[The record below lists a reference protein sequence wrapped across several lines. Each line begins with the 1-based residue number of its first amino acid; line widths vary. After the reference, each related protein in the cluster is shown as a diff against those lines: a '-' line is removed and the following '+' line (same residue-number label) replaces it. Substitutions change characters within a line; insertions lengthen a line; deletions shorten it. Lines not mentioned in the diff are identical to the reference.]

1 MTKQYTPT
9 VDCRVAPSAPC
20 NEDSLNNINQSALIH
35 HLCTAPNNI
44 DRDILFICKTEEE
57 TLASY
62 NLAKFFAPDIN
73 AFYFPSWD
81 TIAYDRVSPSK
92 HILSQRAKILSVLCN
107 RQSILSSSSGEDPK
121 IDNIVIDSRVKTEND
136 KVEKIIIFTSPN
148 NLLQKLPPVENFK
161 NRHLEIFPSDKITIE
176 YIANF
181 LVENGFIR
189 TGSAIEPGEFAQRGE
204 IFDIVITENEAYRLI
219 FSWNKLE
226 QIKILDPLSQ
236 ISDSKIDRFEIYPSS
251 EMSLSKKAME
261 HFKGEFLKLFTVNQA
276 ENPLYLAITEGRYIS
291 GCEQILS
298 LCYSNMVSICDYLKN
313 PSIIYAPIIEHIIT
327 EEYESIEDFYDARR
341 KNNALNPS
349 QFYPVFEPGRFYF
362 SDNEVRSL
370 LHKTSSSTDSW
381 VKAKNDIY
389 DVAPDFY
396 LESKIKQQTIGAL
409 AKRFFPKY
417 EKILIFCPTES
428 GIEKIKYLLNVE
440 NVETRNISFVK
451 LFLQQSF
458 IKDDSL
464 YIKHQDLI
472 GEKNIYD
479 KASSNKRLKNILQ
492 ELETFEEGDLVVHE
506 EHGIGKFIA
515 IENITVLGIRHDC
528 IKLLYDGDD
537 KLYIPVENIDVIKKY
552 GSDDANLDRLGGVSW
567 QKRKS
572 KLKNRI
578 SELSKKLIAIA
589 AERKAISI
597 EPIYKTPEYG
607 SFEDRFPY
615 SETEDQLTAIAD
627 IEKDLSS
634 NYPMDRL
641 ICGDVGFGK
650 TEIAMRAAFLVAS
663 SGKQVAIIAPTTI
676 LARQHYNNFIER
688 FAQTNFKIS
697 SLSRLTP
704 KSHISDIVYGVAMG
718 TINIIIGTHA
728 LLAPNIKFH
737 DLGMV
742 IIDEE
747 QHFGVMQKERLK
759 EMKHSA
765 HVLALS
771 ATPIPRTLQMSM
783 LGIRDLSL
791 IATPPIDRL
800 SVRTNIIPNDPV
812 IIRDALMREH
822 YRGGRSFYVA
832 PRIKDLES
840 IELEL
845 KTLVPELKY
854 IIAHGR
860 MAPTIIDKIMTDFY
874 DGKYDILLCTTI
886 IESGIDIP
894 AANTI
899 IIHKSEMLGLGQL
912 YQLRGRVGRSKVRG
926 FSYLIINNSKTMTHN
941 ASKRLDIMQNIDS
954 LGAGF
959 TIASY
964 DSDIRGF
971 GNLVG
976 DEQSGHIKEV
986 GAELYQEMLEQAVG
1000 ELQHIKPEYSSAI
1013 NLNINVP
1020 IYIPDEYIEDGEQR
1034 LAIYKRISSLSNDNE
1049 IEQFNDELIDRFGAI
1064 PEPTKNLLFLVK
1076 IKLLCKKLQIS
1087 DLDAGPNGVVIK
1099 FLEDEKIASMVMKF
1113 LQTHPKNTKLRPDNK
1128 LVILTSNIAL
1138 EKIYSLLEEIGR

>member
-1 MTKQYTPT
+1 M
-9 VDCRVAPSAPC
+9 DNS
-20 NEDSLNNINQSALIH
+20 SALIH
-35 HLCTAPNNI
+35 NLCISPTNI
-44 DRDILFICKTEEE
+44 DGDVLFICKTEEE
-57 TLASY
+57 ALANY
-62 NLAKFFAPDIN
+62 NLAKFFAPNIN
-73 AFYFPSWD
+73 AFYFPSWN

-92 HILSQRAKILSVLCN
+92 HILSNRAKILSKLCN
-107 RQSILSSSSGEDPK
+107 RSDGY
-121 IDNIVIDSRVKTEND
+121 R
-136 KVEKIIIFTSPN
+136 IIFTSPLN
-148 NLLQKLPPVENFK
+148 ILQKLPPIENFK
-161 NRHLEIFPSDKITIE
+161 NRYLEIFPSDKITIE

-181 LVENGFIR
+181 LVENGFTR
-189 TGSAIEPGEFAQRGE
+189 AGSAIEPGEFAQRGE
-204 IFDIVITENEAYRLI
+204 IFDIVVTENEAYRLT
-219 FSWNKLE
+219 FSWNKLD
-226 QIKILDPLSQ
+226 QIKLLDPLSQ
-236 ISDSKIDRFEIYPSS
+236 ISSDKIDRFVIYPSS
-251 EMSLSKKAME
+251 EMSFSKEIIE
-261 HFKGEFLKLFTVNQA
+261 HFKGEFLKLFNVNHA
-276 ENPLYLAITEGRYIS
+276 ENPLYLAITEAKYIA
-291 GCEQILS
+291 GCEQLLP
-298 LCYSNMVSICDYLKN
+298 LCHANMVGICDYLKN
-313 PSIIYAPIIEHIIT
+313 PSLIYAPIVEQIIT
-327 EEYESIEDFYDARR
+327 EEYESIEDFYDARC

-349 QFYPVFEPGRFYF
+349 QFYPVFKPSRFYF
-362 SDNEVRSL
+362 SSL
-370 LHKTSSSTDSW
+370 RD
-381 VKAKNDIY
+381 AINDVAVHVYSNDGY
-389 DVAPDFY
+389 DIAPDFY
-396 LESKIKQQTIGAL
+396 LESQKSQQPVGAL

-417 EKILIFCPTES
+417 DKIFIFSPTES
-428 GIEKIKYLLNVE
+428 GIEKIKYLLTIEDFYPKNL
-440 NVETRNISFVK
+440 SFVK

-458 IKDDSL
+458 VKEKTL
-464 YIKHQDLI
+464 YIRHQDLI
-472 GEKNIYD
+472 GEKNIHD

-528 IKLLYDGDD
+528 IKLVYDNDD

-597 EPIYKTPEYG
+597 EPIYKTVEYNA
-607 SFEDRFPY
+607 FEDRFPY

-634 NYPMDRL
+634 SYPMDRL

-650 TEIAMRAAFLVAS
+650 TEIAMRAAFLAAS

-688 FAQTNFKIS
+688 FAQTNLKIR

-704 KSHISDIVYGVAMG
+704 KGQISDIVYGVAMG
-718 TINIIIGTHA
+718 KINIIIGTHT

-800 SVRTNIIPNDPV
+800 SVRTNVIPNDPV

-832 PRIKDLES
+832 PRIKDLEE
-840 IELEL
+840 IEKSL
-845 KTLVPELKY
+845 KSLVPELKY
-854 IIAHGR
+854 VIAHGR

-912 YQLRGRVGRSKVRG
+912 YQLRGRIGRSKVRG
-926 FSYLIINNSKTMTHN
+926 FAYLIINNSKRMTHN

-1000 ELQHIKPEYSSAI
+1000 ELQHIKPESTSTT

-1034 LAIYKRISSLSNDNE
+1034 LSIYKRISSLSNDGE

-1064 PEPTKNLLFLVK
+1064 PEPTRNLLFLVK
-1076 IKLLCKKLQIS
+1076 IKLLCKKLKIS
-1087 DLDAGPNGVVIK
+1087 DLDAGPNGIVLK
-1099 FLEDEKIASMVMKF
+1099 FLQDEEVAHMVMKF
-1113 LQTHPKNTKLRPDNK
+1113 LAKHPGTKLRPDNK
-1128 LVILTSNIAL
+1128 LVIFSPNIAL
-1138 EKIYSLLEEIGR
+1138 EKIYSMLVEMSIF